1 MICWLWPSLQDKTY
15 PENSAKIST
24 MKSQLKEMKQIEET
38 EKQELEVKLRLF
50 EEEIMQKT
58 EILRE
63 EQKGS
68 LLQVKAIL

>member
-1 MICWLWPSLQDKTY
+1 
-15 PENSAKIST
+15 

-38 EKQELEVKLRLF
+38 EKQELEVKLKLF

-68 LLQVKAIL
+68 LLQVKAILQPSPSPVY